1 MLSVKPVLA
10 SIKRDCS
17 ECTQLDLHVPVS
29 YFFPKI

>member
-10 SIKRDCS
+10 SIERDCS

-29 YFFPKI
+29 